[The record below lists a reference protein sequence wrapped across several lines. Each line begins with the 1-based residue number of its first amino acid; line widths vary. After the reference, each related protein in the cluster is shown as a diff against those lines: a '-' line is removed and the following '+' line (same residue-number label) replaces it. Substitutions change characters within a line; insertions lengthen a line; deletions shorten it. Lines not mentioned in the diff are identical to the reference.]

1 MMSDANVE
9 VLIVG
14 AGPTGLTLACE
25 LARHGV
31 SFRIVDKN
39 AVASDLSKALAVHA
53 RTLEV
58 FEDMGIVDRFLT
70 FGLKLKAINV
80 YADEKQIAHMTLDEL
95 DSAYSFALSLPQS
108 DTERILMERLAELGY
123 AVERSVEVVELSQ
136 NDDGVECK
144 VKSPHNGEES
154 IKTRWVVG
162 CDGAHSIVRKQLKLD
177 FEGTKYPD
185 LLQLGDVE
193 VHGSLVHDELYVLN
207 SDKGLIAL
215 FPYGGN
221 RYRLAAVDLDKDSK
235 GESDG
240 LPEPSL
246 EDLQAL
252 VDERSLFP
260 LKLSNMHWSTAL
272 YLQRRHVTHYRVG
285 NCFLA
290 GDAAHIHSPAGG
302 QGMNTG
308 IQDSYNLA
316 WKMALVSR
324 GVSSDLLLDS
334 YNAER
339 LGIAIDVL
347 KLTDFMMKVN
357 TLKNPVA
364 KKLRD
369 TLAPVLSA
377 QEVVQKRAR
386 SGIAEL
392 SLNYRDSPI
401 VEEHV
406 SSIVEAIAPKQD
418 MPSLSDHFAFKNGP
432 EAGDRAPD
440 AFLKAPTV
448 GKDEQEKDPLR
459 LYEILHGT
467 RHVLLIFSGDETTH
481 EEIDL
486 FKATAVS
493 IGKLPDGLVE
503 TVIIVDS
510 EDSKRH
516 CAQLDTIDNFRV
528 LCDWEMSTHHRYGA
542 GANCMYLIRP
552 DGYVGF
558 RSQPMDLELL
568 NSYFKRIFD
577 KAF

>member
-1 MMSDANVE
+1 MSDGNVE

-70 FGLKLKAINV
+70 FGLKLKAINI
-80 YADEKQIAHMTLDEL
+80 YADSKQIAHMSLDEL
-95 DSAYSFALSLPQS
+95 DSAYAFALSLPQS
-108 DTERILMERLAELGY
+108 ETERILMERLAELGH
-123 AVERSVEVVELSQ
+123 AVERAIEVVEIIQ
-136 NDDGVECK
+136 GEYGVESK
-144 VKSPHNGEES
+144 LKSARNGNETL
-154 IKTRWVVG
+154 KTRWVVG
-162 CDGAHSIVRKQLKLD
+162 CDGAHSIVRKQLKLE
-177 FEGTKYPD
+177 FAGTKYPD

-193 VHGSLVHDELYVLN
+193 INGPLVHDELYVLN
-207 SDKGLIAL
+207 SDNGLIAL

-221 RYRLAAVDLDKDSK
+221 RYRLAAMDLDDSVQDEK
-235 GESDG
+235 T
-240 LPEPSL
+240 LPDPTL
-246 EDLQAL
+246 EELQAL
-252 VDERSLFP
+252 VDQRSLFP
-260 LKLSNMHWSTAL
+260 LKLSNMHWSSAL
-272 YLQRRHVTHYRVG
+272 YLHRRHVSHYRVG

-316 WKMALVSR
+316 WKLALVSR
-324 GVSSDLLLDS
+324 GVSSDIILDS
-334 YNAER
+334 YNSER
-339 LGIAIDVL
+339 LGIALGVL

-364 KKLRD
+364 KRLRNA
-369 TLAPVLSA
+369 LAPVLTA
-377 QEVVQKRAR
+377 QEVIQKRAR

-406 SSIVEAIAPKQD
+406 SSIVESLAPKQD

-440 AFLKAPTV
+440 GFIKPVITTKSEAGGEEEPI
-448 GKDEQEKDPLR
+448 R
-459 LYEILHGT
+459 LHELLHGT
-467 RHVLLIFSGDETTH
+467 KHVLLIFSGDETTH

-486 FKATAVS
+486 FKATAAS
-493 IGKLPDGLVE
+493 IANLPDNLVE
-503 TVIIVDS
+503 TIVIVDS
-510 EDSKRH
+510 EESKKH

-528 LCDWEMSTHHRYGA
+528 LCDWEMSSHHRYGA
-542 GANCMYLIRP
+542 GASCMYLIRP

-558 RSQPMDLELL
+558 RSQPIDIELL
-568 NSYFKRIFD
+568 NAYFRKLFD